1 MKHILITF
9 VAILLSSF
17 LFSCNGNKKEM
28 DSLVCEDFF
37 EVIVLSP
44 NDDVK
49 KAIGDSM
56 LSFILNHSD
65 YYGDTLIIKIEC
77 NARWET
83 SRNDDPF
90 LIRINEIDTSWFY
103 LTINEGESTETSMNW
118 KKEKDRP
125 ILKTIKAI
133 LDTGSFSLYCFNYD
147 DVSPQSILSRYYD
160 SIAKTEISFT
170 MRLTNGK
177 DWEMRDESEKPNVN
191 LPSNQH

>member
-1 MKHILITF
+1 
-9 VAILLSSF
+9 
-17 LFSCNGNKKEM
+17 M
-28 DSLVCEDFF
+28 DSLVCEDLF

-83 SRNDDPF
+83 SRNDDPY

-103 LTINEGESTETSMNW
+103 LTINESESTETSMNW

-133 LDTGSFSLYCFNYD
+133 LDTGSFSLCCLNYD
-147 DVSPQSILSRYYD
+147 DVSPQSILSGYYD
-160 SIAKTEISFT
+160 SIAETEISFT

-177 DWEMRDESEKPNVN
+177 DWELWPESEKPNVN